1 MAKRLFWISFFWLII
16 VLPATGAQD
25 WIFVTPVSRD
35 SARPAAGMSEVRIV
49 DVPSGRAFAFREVA
63 PGCDTRV
70 DAVRSLLAASKAWKK
85 ATGLL
90 GEARR
95 LAPAP
100 SQKWI
105 AGDGPLP
112 IWILPPNDNG
122 RGPGVTSLMPLRVKT
137 ARSSFDAAQLL
148 QVEGLKIPGGTPLSI
163 EDLASAGVLLPMLC
177 HELFHAIQA
186 ELYRERYA
194 YFTLLG
200 QPAGPHDSP
209 AETDPMLAF
218 REGFAEAGEL
228 WLGEQYPEEFA
239 VRRGRGIRPEA
250 VKFAEATFKNR
261 QVLAARNRFIYTAD
275 GRVKDGRLDSG
286 KTDLS
291 TEGVVASLIHT
302 ILGHAGLPDA
312 TRSVFTTMA
321 RGAPLTFFD
330 FVAALMRDHPA
341 RASTIRRIL
350 LEYTCYT
357 IASPDA
363 LSRYQAYYLARKAFL
378 VGKLPRGEY
387 LRVRNVWQE
396 WKERQRQRIEAG
408 APVVEA
414 VPQPLIV
421 ASKEGYTLDLNDPD
435 RDRLAWHLES
445 FLPSGDTEA
454 VRRLA
459 AQYAAQIVE
468 QRSRFGMFFSVRQL
482 EGTVPASLLAQLE
495 TGCRAYLEKA
505 ELQLDR
511 ELSRR
516 RALEGYY

>member
-1 MAKRLFWISFFWLII
+1 MRRLFWISLFWIAPF
-16 VLPATGAQD
+16 LPAAVAQE
-25 WIFVTPVSRD
+25 WIFVTPVARESD
-35 SARPAAGMSEVRIV
+35 RPASGMNGVRIIE
-49 DVPSGRAFAFREVA
+49 VPSGRAFAFCEVA
-63 PGCDTRV
+63 PGNDARV
-70 DAVRSLLAASKAWKK
+70 DIVRALLAQSKAWKK
-85 ATGLL
+85 AVDLL

-100 SQKWI
+100 GQKWI
-105 AGDGPLP
+105 AGHGPLP
-112 IWILPPNDNG
+112 IWILPPNGND
-122 RGPGVTSLMPLRVKT
+122 RGPGVTSLMPLRVTT
-137 ARSSFDAAQLL
+137 ARTSFDAAQLL
-148 QVEGLKIPGGTPLSI
+148 QVDGLNIPGGTVLSV
-163 EDLASAGVLLPMLC
+163 EELASAGALLPMLC

-186 ELYRERYA
+186 ELYRERHL

-239 VRRGRGIRPEA
+239 VRRVRGIRPEA
-250 VKFAEATFKNR
+250 VRFAEATFKNR
-261 QVLAARNRFIYTAD
+261 QVLAARNRFIYTND
-275 GRVKDGRLDSG
+275 GRLKDGRLDSG

-291 TEGVVASLIHT
+291 TEGVIASLLQT
-302 ILGHAGLPDA
+302 ILAHAKLPDA
-312 TRSVFTTMA
+312 PRSVFTTMA
-321 RGAPLTFFD
+321 RTAPLTFFD
-330 FVAALMRDHPA
+330 FVSSLMRDNPA
-341 RASTIRRIL
+341 QAATIRRIL

-357 IASPDA
+357 IASHDA
-363 LSRYQAYYLARKAFL
+363 LSQYQTYYLARKAFL

-387 LRVRNVWQE
+387 LQVRNAWQE
-396 WKERQRQRIEAG
+396 WKDRQRMQIEAG
-408 APVVEA
+408 APLVEA

-435 RDRLAWHLES
+435 RERLAWHLES

-459 AQYAAQIVE
+459 AQYAAQIIE

-482 EGTVPASLLAQLE
+482 DGAVPASLLTRFE
-495 TGCRAYLEKA
+495 TGYRAYLEKA

-511 ELSRR
+511 EISRR
-516 RALEGYY
+516 RALEGY